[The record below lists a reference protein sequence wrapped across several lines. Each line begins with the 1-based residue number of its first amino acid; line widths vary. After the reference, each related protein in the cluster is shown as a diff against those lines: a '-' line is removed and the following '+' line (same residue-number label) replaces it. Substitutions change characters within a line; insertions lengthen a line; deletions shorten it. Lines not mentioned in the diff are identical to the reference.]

1 MNINSI
7 VNEDFRGK
15 CLRELAAAPLTALSG
30 VTLEQAQSLRAA
42 FGVNTIGELAEL
54 KLLKLAQA
62 IKLLAAEETE
72 TPKEIA
78 EEVLIDDAVEMTFPA
93 SDPLAVASSVTR
105 IEVPPEMVEASTDH
119 QHAASIEA
127 HNEEVLG
134 EPAVQHSQHR
144 RGEGA
149 GEA

>member
-78 EEVLIDDAVEMTFPA
+78 E
-93 SDPLAVASSVTR
+93 
-105 IEVPPEMVEASTDH
+105 
-119 QHAASIEA
+119 
-127 HNEEVLG
+127 
-134 EPAVQHSQHR
+134 
-144 RGEGA
+144 
-149 GEA
+149 

>member
-7 VNEDFRGK
+7 VNEEFRSQG
-15 CLRELAAAPLTALSG
+15 LRELVGAPLTALHGLS
-30 VTLEQAQSLRAA
+30 EQQAQALRSA

-54 KLLKLAQA
+54 KILKVVQSIKCLA
-62 IKLLAAEETE
+62 LEECE
-72 TPKEIA
+72 TPKEVA

-119 QHAASIEA
+119 QLSAAIEV

-134 EPAVQHSQHR
+134 EPALQHAQVR
-144 RGEGA
+144 KEEQKA
-149 GEA
+149 